1 MHARDVGCDS
11 VLYIQ
16 PVRKRR
22 RSLIWSTFSNGCFQL
37 FDDRGRVQCIRE
49 TMCGIDQSLLE
60 WEGCC
65 DTLHA
70 DTRKPGIT

>member
-1 MHARDVGCDS
+1 MHARDVGCVS
-11 VLYIQ
+11 VLYIH

-22 RSLIWSTFSNGCFQL
+22 SSLFWSTFSNGCFQL
-37 FDDRGRVQCIRE
+37 FDDRGRVQCVRK
-49 TMCGIDQSLLE
+49 TVRGIDQGLLE

-65 DTLHA
+65 DTLRA